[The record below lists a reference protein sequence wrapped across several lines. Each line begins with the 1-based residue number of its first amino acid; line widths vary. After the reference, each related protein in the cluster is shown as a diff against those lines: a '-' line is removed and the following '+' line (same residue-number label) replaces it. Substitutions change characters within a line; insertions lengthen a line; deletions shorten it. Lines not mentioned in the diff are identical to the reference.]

1 MDMWE
6 GGDSMNVL
14 IDTLYKIGIDKGIS
28 FVISIVVV
36 AGLFIGLLNFNN
48 NWKSQKS
55 WERERATRKD
65 DLEEK
70 RLKEAV
76 ELNKHLAT
84 VLASIDLSIKTY
96 STQLEEHSK
105 TAEADFE
112 NIDKRFDKLD
122 TQLDILKDHSET
134 LATKEMVD
142 EVGKNVKIIRESLKN
157 EPKEQLQS

>member
-1 MDMWE
+1 
-6 GGDSMNVL
+6 MNVL
-14 IDTLYKIGIDKGIS
+14 VDTLYKIGIDRGIS
-28 FVISIVVV
+28 FVISIIVV
-36 AGLFIGLLNFNN
+36 ASLFIGLVNFNN

-70 RLKEAV
+70 RVKETV
-76 ELNKHLAT
+76 ELNKYLAN
-84 VLASIDLSIKTY
+84 VLASTDLSIKTY
-96 STQLEEHSK
+96 SSQLEEHSK

-122 TQLDILKDHSET
+122 TQLGVLKDHSET

>member
-1 MDMWE
+1 
-6 GGDSMNVL
+6 MNIL
-14 IDTLYKIGIDKGIS
+14 IDTLYKIGIDRGIS
-28 FVISIVVV
+28 FVISIIVV
-36 AGLFIGLLNFNN
+36 AALFIGLVNFNN
-48 NWKSQKS
+48 NWKSQKR

-70 RLKEAV
+70 RLKESV

-84 VLASIDLSIKTY
+84 VLASTDLSIKTY
-96 STQLEEHSK
+96 SSQLEEHSK

-112 NIDKRFDKLD
+112 NIDKRFDKVD

>member
-1 MDMWE
+1 
-6 GGDSMNVL
+6 MNVL
-14 IDTLYKIGIDKGIS
+14 IDTLYKIGVDRGIS

-36 AGLFIGLLNFNN
+36 AALSIGLVNFNN
-48 NWKSQKS
+48 NWKSQKR

-70 RLKEAV
+70 RLKESV
-76 ELNKHLAT
+76 ELNKHLAN
-84 VLASIDLSIKTY
+84 VLASTDLSIKTY
-96 STQLEEHSK
+96 SSQLEEHSK

>member
-1 MDMWE
+1 
-6 GGDSMNVL
+6 MNVL
-14 IDTLYKIGIDKGIS
+14 VDTLYKIGIDRGIS
-28 FVISIVVV
+28 FVISIVVIAALFV
-36 AGLFIGLLNFNN
+36 GLVNFNN

-70 RLKEAV
+70 RVKESA
-76 ELNKHLAT
+76 ELNKYLAR
-84 VLASIDLSIKTY
+84 VLASTDLSIKTY
-96 STQLEEHSK
+96 SSQLEEHSK

>member
-1 MDMWE
+1 
-6 GGDSMNVL
+6 MNVL
-14 IDTLYKIGIDKGIS
+14 VDTLYKIGIDRGIS
-28 FVISIVVV
+28 FVISIVVIAALFV
-36 AGLFIGLLNFNN
+36 GLVNFNN

-55 WERERATRKD
+55 WERERATRRD

-70 RLKEAV
+70 RVKESA
-76 ELNKHLAT
+76 ELNKYLAR
-84 VLASIDLSIKTY
+84 VLASTDLSIKTY
-96 STQLEEHSK
+96 SSQLEEHSK

-142 EVGKNVKIIRESLKN
+142 EVGKNVKIIRESLK
-157 EPKEQLQS
+157 K

>member
-1 MDMWE
+1 
-6 GGDSMNVL
+6 MNVL
-14 IDTLYKIGIDKGIS
+14 VDTLYKIGIDRGIS
-28 FVISIVVV
+28 FVISIVVIAALFV
-36 AGLFIGLLNFNN
+36 GLVNFNN

-55 WERERATRKD
+55 WERERATRRD

-70 RLKEAV
+70 RVKESA
-76 ELNKHLAT
+76 ELNKYLAR
-84 VLASIDLSIKTY
+84 VLASTDLSIKTY
-96 STQLEEHSK
+96 SSQLEEHSK

>member
-1 MDMWE
+1 
-6 GGDSMNVL
+6 MNIL
-14 IDTLYKIGIDKGIS
+14 IDTLYKIGIDRGIS
-28 FVISIVVV
+28 FVISIIVV
-36 AGLFIGLLNFNN
+36 AALFIGLVNFNN
-48 NWKSQKS
+48 NWKSQKR

-70 RLKEAV
+70 RLKESV

-84 VLASIDLSIKTY
+84 VLASTDLSIKTY

-112 NIDKRFDKLD
+112 NIDKRFDKVD
-122 TQLDILKDHSET
+122 TQLDMLKDHSET

-142 EVGKNVKIIRESLKN
+142 EVGKNVKIIRESLK
-157 EPKEQLQS
+157 K

>member
-1 MDMWE
+1 
-6 GGDSMNVL
+6 MNVL
-14 IDTLYKIGIDKGIS
+14 VDTLYKIGIDRGIS
-28 FVISIVVV
+28 FVISIVVIAALFV
-36 AGLFIGLLNFNN
+36 GLVNFNN

-55 WERERATRKD
+55 WERERATRRD

-70 RLKEAV
+70 RVKESA
-76 ELNKHLAT
+76 ELNKYLAR
-84 VLASIDLSIKTY
+84 VLASTDLSIKTY
-96 STQLEEHSK
+96 SSQLEEHSK

-157 EPKEQLQS
+157 EPKEQLQ

>member
-1 MDMWE
+1 MCRE
-6 GGDSMNVL
+6 GGNSMNVL
-14 IDTLYKIGIDKGIS
+14 VDTLYKIGIDRGIS
-28 FVISIVVV
+28 FVISIVVIAALFV
-36 AGLFIGLLNFNN
+36 GLVNFNN

-55 WERERATRKD
+55 WERERATRRD

-70 RLKEAV
+70 RVKESA
-76 ELNKHLAT
+76 ELNKYLAR
-84 VLASIDLSIKTY
+84 VLASTDLSIKTY
-96 STQLEEHSK
+96 SSQLEEHSK

>member
-1 MDMWE
+1 
-6 GGDSMNVL
+6 MNIL
-14 IDTLYKIGIDKGIS
+14 IDTLYKIGIDRGIS
-28 FVISIVVV
+28 FVISIIVV
-36 AGLFIGLLNFNN
+36 AALFIGLVNFNN
-48 NWKSQKS
+48 NWKSQKR

-70 RLKEAV
+70 RLKESV

-84 VLASIDLSIKTY
+84 VLASTDLSIKTY
-96 STQLEEHSK
+96 SSQLEEHSK

-112 NIDKRFDKLD
+112 NIDKRFDKVD

-157 EPKEQLQS
+157 EPKKQLQS

>member
-1 MDMWE
+1 
-6 GGDSMNVL
+6 MNVI
-14 IDTLYKIGIDKGIS
+14 IDTLYKMGVDRGIT

-36 AGLFIGLLNFNN
+36 AAICVGLVNFNN
-48 NWKSQKS
+48 NWKSQKR

-70 RLKEAV
+70 RLKESV

-84 VLASIDLSIKTY
+84 VLASTDLSIKTY
-96 STQLEEHSK
+96 SSQLEEHSK

-112 NIDKRFDKLD
+112 NIDKRFDKVD

-157 EPKEQLQS
+157 EPKEQLQK

>member
-1 MDMWE
+1 
-6 GGDSMNVL
+6 MNVL
-14 IDTLYKIGIDKGIS
+14 IDTLYKIGVDRGIS

-36 AGLFIGLLNFNN
+36 AAICIGLVNFNN

-70 RLKEAV
+70 RLKESV

-84 VLASIDLSIKTY
+84 VLASTDLSIKTY
-96 STQLEEHSK
+96 SSQLEEHSK

-112 NIDKRFDKLD
+112 NIDRRFDKLD

>member
-1 MDMWE
+1 
-6 GGDSMNVL
+6 MNVL
-14 IDTLYKIGIDKGIS
+14 IDTLYKIGVDRGIS

-36 AGLFIGLLNFNN
+36 AAISIGLVNFNN
-48 NWKSQKS
+48 NWKSQKA
-55 WERERATRKD
+55 WERERASRKD

-70 RLKEAV
+70 RLKESV
-76 ELNKHLAT
+76 ELNKHLAS
-84 VLASIDLSIKTY
+84 VLASTDLSIKTY
-96 STQLEEHSK
+96 SSQLEEHSK

-112 NIDKRFDKLD
+112 NIDNRFDKLD
-122 TQLDILKDHSET
+122 TQLGILKDHSET

>member
-1 MDMWE
+1 
-6 GGDSMNVL
+6 MNVL
-14 IDTLYKIGIDKGIS
+14 VDTLYKIGIDRGIS
-28 FVISIVVV
+28 FVISIVVIAALFV
-36 AGLFIGLLNFNN
+36 GLVNFNN

-55 WERERATRKD
+55 CERERATRRD

-70 RLKEAV
+70 RVKESA
-76 ELNKHLAT
+76 ELNKYLAR
-84 VLASIDLSIKTY
+84 VLASTDLSIKTY
-96 STQLEEHSK
+96 SSQLEEHSK

>member
-1 MDMWE
+1 
-6 GGDSMNVL
+6 MNVL
-14 IDTLYKIGIDKGIS
+14 IDTLYKIGIDRGIS
-28 FVISIVVV
+28 FVISIIVV
-36 AGLFIGLLNFNN
+36 AALFIGLVNFNN

-76 ELNKHLAT
+76 ELNKYLAT
-84 VLASIDLSIKTY
+84 VLASTDSSIKTY
-96 STQLEEHSK
+96 SSLLEEHSK

>member
-1 MDMWE
+1 
-6 GGDSMNVL
+6 MNVL
-14 IDTLYKIGIDKGIS
+14 IDTLYEIGIDRGIS
-28 FVISIVVV
+28 FVISIVVIAALFV
-36 AGLFIGLLNFNN
+36 GLINFNN
-48 NWKSQKS
+48 NWKNQKT
-55 WERERATRKD
+55 WERERSIRKD

-70 RLKEAV
+70 RVKESA
-76 ELNKHLAT
+76 ELNKYLAR
-84 VLASIDLSIKTY
+84 VLASTDLSIKTY
-96 STQLEEHSK
+96 SSQLEEHSK

-122 TQLDILKDHSET
+122 TQLYILKDHSET

>member
-1 MDMWE
+1 
-6 GGDSMNVL
+6 MNV
-14 IDTLYKIGIDKGIS
+14 IVDTLYKIGMDRGIS
-28 FVISIVVV
+28 FVISIVVIAALFV
-36 AGLFIGLLNFNN
+36 GLINFNN

-70 RLKEAV
+70 RVKESA
-76 ELNKHLAT
+76 ELNKYLAT
-84 VLASIDLSIKTY
+84 VLASTDLSIKTY
-96 STQLEEHSK
+96 SSQLEEHSK

-122 TQLDILKDHSET
+122 TQLDVLKDHSET

>member
-1 MDMWE
+1 
-6 GGDSMNVL
+6 MNVL
-14 IDTLYKIGIDKGIS
+14 IDTLYKIGVDRGIS

-36 AGLFIGLLNFNN
+36 AALSIGLVNFNN

-70 RLKEAV
+70 RLKESV

-84 VLASIDLSIKTY
+84 VLASTDLSIKTY
-96 STQLEEHSK
+96 SSQLEEHSK

-112 NIDKRFDKLD
+112 NIDRRFDKLD

>member
-1 MDMWE
+1 
-6 GGDSMNVL
+6 MNVL
-14 IDTLYKIGIDKGIS
+14 IDTLYKIGVDRGIT

-36 AGLFIGLLNFNN
+36 AAICIGLVNFNS
-48 NWKSQKS
+48 NWKSQKA
-55 WERERATRKD
+55 WERERASRKD

-70 RLKEAV
+70 RLKESV
-76 ELNKHLAT
+76 ELNKHLAS
-84 VLASIDLSIKTY
+84 VLASTDLSIKTY
-96 STQLEEHSK
+96 SSQLEEHSK

>member
-1 MDMWE
+1 
-6 GGDSMNVL
+6 MNVL
-14 IDTLYKIGIDKGIS
+14 IDTLYKIGIDRGIS

-36 AGLFIGLLNFNN
+36 AAICIGLVNFNN

-70 RLKEAV
+70 RLKESV

-84 VLASIDLSIKTY
+84 VLASTDLSIKTY
-96 STQLEEHSK
+96 SSQLEEHSK

-112 NIDKRFDKLD
+112 NIDRRFDKLD

>member
-1 MDMWE
+1 
-6 GGDSMNVL
+6 MNVL
-14 IDTLYKIGIDKGIS
+14 IDTLYKIGVDRGIS

-36 AGLFIGLLNFNN
+36 AALSIGLVNFNN
-48 NWKSQKS
+48 NWKSQKR

-70 RLKEAV
+70 RLKESV
-76 ELNKHLAT
+76 ELNKYLAN
-84 VLASIDLSIKTY
+84 VLASTDLSIKTY
-96 STQLEEHSK
+96 SSQLEEHSK

>member
-1 MDMWE
+1 
-6 GGDSMNVL
+6 MNVL
-14 IDTLYKIGIDKGIS
+14 IDTLYKIGVDRGIT

-36 AGLFIGLLNFNN
+36 AAICIGLVNFNS

-70 RLKEAV
+70 RLKETV
-76 ELNKHLAT
+76 ELNKYLAS
-84 VLASIDLSIKTY
+84 VLASTDLSIKTY
-96 STQLEEHSK
+96 SSQLEEHSK

>member
-1 MDMWE
+1 
-6 GGDSMNVL
+6 MNVL
-14 IDTLYKIGIDKGIS
+14 VDTLYKIGVDKGIS
-28 FVISIVVV
+28 FVISIVVIAALFV
-36 AGLFIGLLNFNN
+36 GLINFNN
-48 NWKSQKS
+48 NWKKQKT
-55 WERERATRKD
+55 WERERATRRD

-70 RLKEAV
+70 RVKESV
-76 ELNKHLAT
+76 ELNKYLAT
-84 VLASIDLSIKTY
+84 VLASTDLSIKTY

-122 TQLDILKDHSET
+122 TQLGILKDHSDT

-142 EVGKNVKIIRESLKN
+142 EVGKNVKIIRESLKK